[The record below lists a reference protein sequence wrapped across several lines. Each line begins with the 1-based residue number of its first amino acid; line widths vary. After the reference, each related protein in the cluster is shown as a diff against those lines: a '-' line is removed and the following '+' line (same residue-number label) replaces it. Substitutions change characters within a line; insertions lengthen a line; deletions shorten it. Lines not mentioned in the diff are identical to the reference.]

1 MMQLQPLFTRISA
14 AALIGILTAC
24 SGTYYKT
31 MESFGLEKRDIL
43 VDRVE
48 DARDAQEEASEQ
60 FASALD
66 QFRSVVA
73 FDGGDLEK
81 VYDRLNSEYERSRDD
96 AAAVSERID
105 EVESVAEDLFE
116 EWQRELNEFSRA
128 DLRRNSE
135 SLLRDTQRRY
145 EQMMAAM
152 RRAERSMDPVLESF
166 QDQVLMLKHN
176 LNARA
181 IGALKNELG
190 SIEKE
195 TARLITDMQNAIAE
209 ADTFIR
215 SMEQ

>member
-14 AALIGILTAC
+14 AALISILTAC

-116 EWQRELNEFSRA
+116 EWQRELDEFSRA

-145 EQMMAAM
+145 KQMMAAM
-152 RRAERSMDPVLESF
+152 RRAEGSMDPVLESF

>member
-1 MMQLQPLFTRISA
+1 MQRKTWLTRLPAI
-14 AALIGILTAC
+14 ALVGLLVGC
-24 SGTYYKT
+24 SGAYYKT

-73 FDGGDLEK
+73 FDGGDLED
-81 VYDRLNSEYERSRDD
+81 VYDRLNAEYERSRDD
-96 AAAVSERID
+96 AAAVSERVD

-116 EWQRELNEFSRA
+116 EWQRELEEFSRA

-145 EQMMAAM
+145 QQMMVAM
-152 RRAERSMDPVLESF
+152 RRAERSMDPVLEAF

-181 IGALKNELG
+181 IGALRNELS

-209 ADTFIR
+209 ADSFIR

>member
-1 MMQLQPLFTRISA
+1 MTGSTPST
-14 AALIGILTAC
+14 
-24 SGTYYKT
+24 
-31 MESFGLEKRDIL
+31 
-43 VDRVE
+43 
-48 DARDAQEEASEQ
+48 
-60 FASALD
+60 
-66 QFRSVVA
+66 
-73 FDGGDLEK
+73 
-81 VYDRLNSEYERSRDD
+81 N
-96 AAAVSERID
+96 AAAVTERID

-116 EWQRELNEFSRA
+116 EWQRELDEFSRA

-145 EQMMAAM
+145 KQMMAAM
-152 RRAERSMDPVLESF
+152 RRAEGSMDPVLESF